1 MFNNQTKNRTD
12 EHLSPSDRI
21 HEIDNVYHEKHET
34 HQEQDQNIQPLMEF
48 TDIDKIFNNNE
59 STDQAN
65 MTIRN
70 NKYLT
75 SDFDIKRDS
84 IKSGLMKYPWINRTD
99 KSEIELNMEP
109 CSKRTY
115 VDPRRRSTS
124 DIKDFPGRERSSSV
138 SSQSDYFQN
147 LYKKYPQ
154 AFQYRSSDARGH
166 RQTRRI
172 FNSGL
177 RVHFEDDSSSVIDTG
192 SVCSER
198 QVSKWDRE
206 IENMLGSRIEVDR
219 DCLTSPTPSMMSD
232 SSTRDRLT
240 ATSDTL
246 KRLLQHRKYHRAKL
260 ASDIEYKLKRSSIS
274 SDISEKNQD
283 PLSALAKELEY
294 REQILQSMNRK
305 HKHDHYE
312 NEGHYM
318 NKSSHW
324 RVHSPDST
332 PDSAID
338 VDTSSVKSSGSVD
351 KHINTQSKTQDMQS
365 YGQNRGNIEAE
376 NIHRKQGKIL
386 VRKGVVHKDSDVDSG
401 IVPTSV
407 SDDIQLDPPSY
418 NSTMYSRSDVYDLPV
433 SHTQNFYKPGQRSR
447 PSPIKADHSLTLNLN
462 YSDPTDEDDSIAQE
476 IITAKMS
483 TDLHILPQKNRP
495 NSKVHFEDEIDDTD
509 PRLGIPAMTGEEKTI
524 AERYRRR
531 KSPMPFVVHRT
542 CVTSRDERPKTNSQ
556 NRQSRS
562 DNRVSILCSP
572 RDLTNFNHFNGAG
585 NGNLKKEDS
594 QEVLHSQK
602 LDKLKPKEKYSAYYS
617 SQPNLSTTNKY
628 LPTNEQHLKKQSNRY
643 THSLANY
650 QTKHCQKSATVDEHE
665 QVFQKQTNGVLLQET
680 KPLSKSQPNLAPVM
694 KSSNKG
700 RLSLSR
706 TSSSNSDQSS
716 HTLVSSQLALNVA
729 EQNMYEITRTN
740 HSVPFSAKNTK
751 KKLHFKKYF
760 KTKRGKYNPSLEEN
774 CYPAELG
781 HGTSMPDLT
790 GDRLKQNVQYSKVSK
805 HHQSMQ
811 NIYFRSKDLES
822 GSDEEDVQQKS
833 SRSVKPKHK
842 SKGGAVNYNDTCDN
856 VTDGDSGVDDKLPK
870 FHTNGGFRNSYSSD
884 SSDQNIVIQH
894 SKPRHHPKRTESD
907 SSSCLSANGEIFQK
921 DVRRKSKL
929 TPYESSVVHLDK
941 QGINVNELID
951 SDSDSFSAKCV
962 VIDKVQAQKHVHIM
976 PNTGT
981 IHGQEIE
988 MTLANERKYKKKG
1001 DIHQSS
1007 AKISNPILTVPNYQK
1022 PEVLPTHLDNH
1033 IITSHDQHIACDQI
1047 DPDHQNV
1054 CARRSVSSSVSSMSS
1069 QDQVQHYNEKD
1080 LEIMNDEGKGSNS
1093 NRTYVIQG
1101 KSSVEEV
1108 QHQTESSAVCNE
1120 IKGEEMPAHIYA
1132 EVNFKSKIEGENNQ
1146 EGRQLH
1152 SKLSASTPDIA
1163 ANFDKCVDIDIEENP
1178 PIPDK
1183 RWNRESNLV
1192 KSKELSA
1199 SRQSLSDKMG
1209 NIKKSAKS
1217 KFKAIRK
1224 AVSMDK
1230 GIDDIGNEGQT
1241 KVKDK
1246 KKSKEKKG
1254 LFGFFSKKKSKQK
1267 AEKSIELSEP
1277 SPEDAAASDLH
1288 FECNSLDSVQDH
1300 HTGSRLCHINSDGTQ
1315 EIEIQKPQ
1323 NKAID
1328 FFISRGNAQFKH
1340 GVFVSRFISSPTNMY
1355 SGLLSVGDEIIEVN
1369 GLKVQDLLLDDVYS
1383 LLSNAENLVI
1393 TILPL
1398 LARKDI

>member
-1 MFNNQTKNRTD
+1 
-12 EHLSPSDRI
+12 
-21 HEIDNVYHEKHET
+21 
-34 HQEQDQNIQPLMEF
+34 
-48 TDIDKIFNNNE
+48 
-59 STDQAN
+59 
-65 MTIRN
+65 
-70 NKYLT
+70 
-75 SDFDIKRDS
+75 
-84 IKSGLMKYPWINRTD
+84 
-99 KSEIELNMEP
+99 
-109 CSKRTY
+109 
-115 VDPRRRSTS
+115 
-124 DIKDFPGRERSSSV
+124 
-138 SSQSDYFQN
+138 
-147 LYKKYPQ
+147 
-154 AFQYRSSDARGH
+154 
-166 RQTRRI
+166 
-172 FNSGL
+172 
-177 RVHFEDDSSSVIDTG
+177 
-192 SVCSER
+192 
-198 QVSKWDRE
+198 
-206 IENMLGSRIEVDR
+206 MLGSRIEVDR

-232 SSTRDRLT
+232 SSTRNRLT

-246 KRLLQHRKYHRAKL
+246 KRLLQHRKYHSAKL

-274 SDISEKNQD
+274 SDISKKNQD

-294 REQILQSMNRK
+294 REQMLQSMNRK
-305 HKHDHYE
+305 YKQDHYK

-351 KHINTQSKTQDMQS
+351 KQINTQSKTQDMQS
-365 YGQNRGNIEAE
+365 YGQNRGYVEAE

-401 IVPTSV
+401 IVPV
-407 SDDIQLDPPSY
+407 NDDIQLDPPSY
-418 NSTMYSRSDVYDLPV
+418 NSTMYSRSDAYDLPV
-433 SHTQNFYKPGQRSR
+433 GHTQNLYKPGQRSR

-462 YSDPTDEDDSIAQE
+462 YSDPTDEEDSIAQE

-542 CVTSRDERPKTNSQ
+542 CVSSRDERPKTNSQ

-572 RDLTNFNHFNGAG
+572 RDSTNFNHFNGAS
-585 NGNLKKEDS
+585 NGNLKKADS
-594 QEVLHSQK
+594 QEVLYSQK
-602 LDKLKPKEKYSAYYS
+602 LEKLKPKEKYSAYYS
-617 SQPNLSTTNKY
+617 SQPNLSMTNKY
-628 LPTNEQHLKKQSNRY
+628 LSTNEQHLKEQSNGY
-643 THSLANY
+643 THSVANY
-650 QTKHCQKSATVDEHE
+650 QTNKKSGMVDEHE
-665 QVFQKQTNGVLLQET
+665 QVFQKQVNGVLFQET

-706 TSSSNSDQSS
+706 ASSSNSDQSS
-716 HTLVSSQLALNVA
+716 HTLMSSQLALNVA
-729 EQNMYEITRTN
+729 EQNMNEMTRTN

-781 HGTSMPDLT
+781 HGISMPDLT
-790 GDRLKQNVQYSKVSK
+790 GDMPKENVQYSKLSK
-805 HHQSMQ
+805 HHRSLQ

-822 GSDEEDVQQKS
+822 GSDEEDVQQKPLQ
-833 SRSVKPKHK
+833 SVKPKHK
-842 SKGGAVNYNDTCDN
+842 SKGSAIHYNNTCDN

-870 FHTNGGFRNSYSSD
+870 LRTNGGYINSYSSD
-884 SSDQNIVIQH
+884 SSDQNIVKQH
-894 SKPRHHPKRTESD
+894 SKPRYQPKRTESD
-907 SSSCLSANGEIFQK
+907 SSSCLSASGETFQK
-921 DVRRKSKL
+921 DLRRKTKL

-951 SDSDSFSAKCV
+951 SDSDSFSAKRV
-962 VIDKVQAQKHVHIM
+962 VIDKVQAKKNVHTL
-976 PNTGT
+976 PNTGA
-981 IHGQEIE
+981 IHEQVIE
-988 MTLANERKYKKKG
+988 MNLAHERKYKKKG
-1001 DIHQSS
+1001 DFHETP
-1007 AKISNPILTVPNYQK
+1007 AKLSNPKLTVPHYPK
-1022 PEVLPTHLDNH
+1022 PEVIPTSQHYYLDNDH
-1033 IITSHDQHIACDQI
+1033 GQHNVCDKI
-1047 DPDHQNV
+1047 VSDHQNV

-1069 QDQVQHYNEKD
+1069 QEQVHHYNEKD
-1080 LEIMNDEGKGSNS
+1080 LELTNDYGKGSNS
-1093 NRTYVIQG
+1093 DRTYVIQR

-1108 QHQTESSAVCNE
+1108 QHPIESSAVFNK
-1120 IKGEEMPAHIYA
+1120 IKAEGMPAHIYA
-1132 EVNFKSKIEGENNQ
+1132 EVNLKSKIEGENNQ

-1163 ANFDKCVDIDIEENP
+1163 ANFDKCVDIDIEGNQ

-1183 RWNRESNLV
+1183 RWNRESNLL
-1192 KSKELSA
+1192 KSKELSS

-1209 NIKKSAKS
+1209 GIKKSAKS

-1267 AEKSIELSEP
+1267 AEKAIELSEP
-1277 SPEDAAASDLH
+1277 SPDAENAAASGQN
-1288 FECNSLDSVQDH
+1288 FELNSCNSIDSVQEGQ
-1300 HTGSRLCHINSDGTQ
+1300 TGSRLCHINSDGTQ
-1315 EIEIQKPQ
+1315 VIEIHKPQ
-1323 NKAID
+1323 NKAIN

-1369 GLKVQDLLLDDVYS
+1369 GLKVQDLLLDDAYS